1 MSIGVNA
8 TTTRSHLFRS
18 LLPRTAFVVV
28 VFLSPAIT
36 GSVALSE
43 QEAAPRSGQQAD
55 NTDQN
60 PDVNV
65 LSYVN
70 EPLATLVQRIPGLRT
85 LHPASDQSPL
95 PMILEKTGEKVE
107 EAVERF
113 GNLVAK
119 ETVSEKEVNL
129 QGDPMK
135 LQQDEYDY
143 FIGRSGNAL
152 QVIVEEY
159 RRDKDGNEGP
169 PDVRF
174 LSTGF
179 ASSVLYFAKQLQ
191 RESTYRY
198 LGEDVVGTR
207 SAYVVAFAQNPWE
220 ATFKYKMRKPDG
232 SALFVLMQGIAWV
245 DKSNFQILRMRTD
258 ILPSGIPLEEHE
270 GKDKLQTVVTFGEI
284 QPEGAPSSMWLP
296 TEADVHEEIEEH
308 FHDAE
313 TDSEVYG
320 ERSFENVHHFSDY
333 RRYQGPEGYTASFGQ
348 KNEAEAHP
356 YLEASPKELV
366 KRVPELKGIRLAA
379 DQHALPMI
387 LNKTG
392 KEVDEFFDNLVDLVA
407 REDIKQERLGSFSSA
422 RASESV
428 RDNYLILRHANGTRA
443 DFDEFRMDEQG
454 NRMDQAGLRRGF
466 LVTSGFALICVHF
479 SLEFQWDSRFR
490 YLGDQKLN
498 GRDTYAVAFAQLPGM
513 AHLSVTMK
521 GPRGT
526 AAHMLMQGVVWVD
539 KSNFHIVQMRT
550 DLLARQPEIGLD
562 EQTTKVTF
570 SEVRLQDLSTPLWLP
585 RDVNVYVKLGAEG
598 ERHFEEEFRNA
609 HHYTDYRRYRV
620 STKMVTPQ

>member
-8 TTTRSHLFRS
+8 TITRSHLFRS
-18 LLPRTAFVVV
+18 RLPRTAVVVV

-36 GSVALSE
+36 GSGSLSG

-55 NTDQN
+55 HSEQN

-70 EPLATLVQRIPGLRT
+70 EPLASLVQRISELQT
-85 LHPASDQSPL
+85 LQPASDQSPL
-95 PMILEKTGEKVE
+95 PMILDKTGERIDEFSHKL
-107 EAVERF
+107 
-113 GNLVAK
+113 GGLVAK
-119 ETVSEKEVNL
+119 EVVSDERLDPITGKPLKFE
-129 QGDPMK
+129 GDRMNGQTNQISI
-135 LQQDEYDY
+135 QQDQYTY
-143 FIGRSGNAL
+143 FIVDKGNQL
-152 QVIVEEY
+152 QFVIEEY
-159 RRDKDGNEGP
+159 RRDASGNEGP
-169 PDVRF
+169 PEVKF

-179 ASSVLYFAKQLQ
+179 AASVLHFAKPLQL
-191 RESTYRY
+191 ESTYRY
-198 LGEDVVGTR
+198 LGEDVVGMR
-207 SAYVVAFAQNPWE
+207 NAYVVAFAQNPWE

-232 SALFVLMQGIAWV
+232 SVLYVLMQGIAWV
-245 DKSNFQILRMRTD
+245 DASNFQILRIRTD
-258 ILPSGIPLEEHE
+258 IMPSGIPLEEQE
-270 GKDKLQTVVTFGEI
+270 GKDQLRTVVTFGEI

-296 TEADVHEEIEEH
+296 TEAHVHEEIGAV
-308 FHDAE
+308 FQ
-313 TDSEVYG
+313 
-320 ERSFENVHHFSDY
+320 NVHHFSDY
-333 RRYQGPEGYTASFGQ
+333 RRYYGPEGYTASFGQ
-348 KNEAEAHP
+348 RNDAGAHP
-356 YLEASPKELV
+356 YLEVPPKELV

-379 DQHALPMI
+379 DQHALPTI

-407 REDIKQERLGSFSSA
+407 REEIKQERLGSFGSA

-428 RDNYLILRHANGTRA
+428 RDSYLILRHANGTRA

-454 NRMDQAGLRRGF
+454 NRMDQAGLGRGF

-490 YLGDQKLN
+490 YLGDQKIN

-513 AHLSVTMK
+513 AHLSVTMR

-539 KSNFHIVQMRT
+539 KVNFHIVQMRT

-562 EQTTKVTF
+562 EQTTKVNF
-570 SEVRLQDLSTPLWLP
+570 SEVRLQDLATPLWLP
-585 RDVNVYVKLGAEG
+585 RDVNVYVKLGADG
-598 ERHFEEEFRNA
+598 ERHFEEEFRNV

>member
-8 TTTRSHLFRS
+8 TITRSHLFRS

-28 VFLSPAIT
+28 IFLSPAIT

-55 NTDQN
+55 NREQN

-70 EPLATLVQRIPGLRT
+70 EPLATLVQRIPELRT
-85 LHPASDQSPL
+85 LQPAPDQSPL

-129 QGDPMK
+129 QGDPVK

-169 PDVRF
+169 PEVKF

-179 ASSVLYFAKQLQ
+179 ASSVLYFAKPLQ
-191 RESTYRY
+191 PESTYRY
-198 LGEDVVGTR
+198 LGEDGVGTR
-207 SAYVVAFAQNPWE
+207 SAYTVAFAQNPWE
-220 ATFKYKMRKPDG
+220 ATLKYKMRKPDG
-232 SALFVLMQGIAWV
+232 SVLYVLMQGIAWV
-245 DKSNFQILRMRTD
+245 DKTNFQILRIRTD
-258 ILPSGIPLEEHE
+258 ILPSGIPLDEHE
-270 GKDKLQTVVTFGEI
+270 ENNKLQTVVTFGEI

-296 TEADVHEEIEEH
+296 TEAYVHEEIGAV
-308 FHDAE
+308 FQ
-313 TDSEVYG
+313 
-320 ERSFENVHHFSDY
+320 NVHHFSDY
-333 RRYQGPEGYTASFGQ
+333 RRYNGPEGYTATFGQ

-366 KRVPELKGIRLAA
+366 KRVPELKGIRPAA
-379 DQHALPMI
+379 DQHALPTI

-407 REDIKQERLGSFSSA
+407 REEIKQERLGSFSSA

-454 NRMDQAGLRRGF
+454 NRMDQAGLGRGF

-490 YLGDQKLN
+490 YLGDQKIN

-539 KSNFHIVQMRT
+539 KGNFHIVQMRT

-562 EQTTKVTF
+562 EQTTKVNF

-585 RDVNVYVKLGAEG
+585 RDVNVYVKLGADG
-598 ERHFEEEFRNA
+598 ERHFEEEFRNV

>member
-36 GSVALSE
+36 RSVALSE

-55 NTDQN
+55 NADQN
-60 PDVNV
+60 PDVNM

-70 EPLATLVQRIPGLRT
+70 EPLATLVQRIPELRT
-85 LHPASDQSPL
+85 LHPALDQSPL
-95 PMILEKTGEKVE
+95 PMILEKTGEKVA

-143 FIGRSGNAL
+143 FIGWSGNAL

-207 SAYVVAFAQNPWE
+207 SAYAVAFAQNPWE

-258 ILPSGIPLEEHE
+258 ILPSGIPLEEHA

-296 TEADVHEEIEEH
+296 TEAHVHEEIGAV
-308 FHDAE
+308 FQ
-313 TDSEVYG
+313 
-320 ERSFENVHHFSDY
+320 NVHHFSDY

-454 NRMDQAGLRRGF
+454 NRMDQAGLGRGF
-466 LVTSGFALICVHF
+466 LATSGFALICVHF

-513 AHLSVTMK
+513 A
-521 GPRGT
+521 
-526 AAHMLMQGVVWVD
+526 
-539 KSNFHIVQMRT
+539 
-550 DLLARQPEIGLD
+550 
-562 EQTTKVTF
+562 
-570 SEVRLQDLSTPLWLP
+570 
-585 RDVNVYVKLGAEG
+585 
-598 ERHFEEEFRNA
+598 
-609 HHYTDYRRYRV
+609 
-620 STKMVTPQ
+620 

>member
-28 VFLSPAIT
+28 VFLSPALT
-36 GSVALSE
+36 RSVALSE

-55 NTDQN
+55 NADQN
-60 PDVNV
+60 PDVNM

-70 EPLATLVQRIPGLRT
+70 EPLASLVQRIPELRT
-85 LHPASDQSPL
+85 LQPASDQSPL

-107 EAVERF
+107 EAVERL

-143 FIGRSGNAL
+143 FIGWSGNAL

-207 SAYVVAFAQNPWE
+207 SAYAVAFAQNPWE

-258 ILPSGIPLEEHE
+258 ILPSGIPLEEHA
-270 GKDKLQTVVTFGEI
+270 GKDKLQTVVTFDEI

-296 TEADVHEEIEEH
+296 TEAHVHERIEEH

-313 TDSEVYG
+313 TDSEVYS

-333 RRYQGPEGYTASFGQ
+333 RRYQ
-348 KNEAEAHP
+348 
-356 YLEASPKELV
+356 
-366 KRVPELKGIRLAA
+366 
-379 DQHALPMI
+379 
-387 LNKTG
+387 
-392 KEVDEFFDNLVDLVA
+392 
-407 REDIKQERLGSFSSA
+407 
-422 RASESV
+422 
-428 RDNYLILRHANGTRA
+428 
-443 DFDEFRMDEQG
+443 
-454 NRMDQAGLRRGF
+454 
-466 LVTSGFALICVHF
+466 
-479 SLEFQWDSRFR
+479 
-490 YLGDQKLN
+490 
-498 GRDTYAVAFAQLPGM
+498 
-513 AHLSVTMK
+513 
-521 GPRGT
+521 
-526 AAHMLMQGVVWVD
+526 
-539 KSNFHIVQMRT
+539 
-550 DLLARQPEIGLD
+550 
-562 EQTTKVTF
+562 
-570 SEVRLQDLSTPLWLP
+570 
-585 RDVNVYVKLGAEG
+585 
-598 ERHFEEEFRNA
+598 
-609 HHYTDYRRYRV
+609 
-620 STKMVTPQ
+620 